1 MAKERLI
8 FKGVSEIVGSE
19 DLGLLILTDVAKER
33 QITIVCDKAMAI
45 QLELRM
51 KHIPIT
57 KIMLPEVLCSL
68 LKNNMSFNFELI
80 IDNIVDG
87 QYRTVVYNKET
98 MESLLI
104 RASDAVLLS
113 IVANIPLYIEAGL
126 MQRQSVIYKE
136 NARGVS
142 LPVNTISDE
151 MLQAALDKA
160 IADENYELASHLR
173 DEKRRRKHDAAGQS
187 GRGSDLSSREKE
199 AGRVYH
205 LGLLC
210 HS

>member
-142 LPVNTISDE
+142 LPVNTISNE

-173 DEKRRRKHDAAGQS
+173 DEKRRRNKKGEK
-187 GRGSDLSSREKE
+187 SDN
-199 AGRVYH
+199 
-205 LGLLC
+205 
-210 HS
+210 